1 VSRRQRRLRFAAR
14 ASRRGIARNRLA
26 AAAAS
31 LTMALMLVLLG
42 GAYIASATL
51 DAASTWATGK
61 IQVVAYLR
69 DDADAADAA
78 RITRAVESLAG
89 VSTVRSLDAETA
101 LAEFRERLA
110 IRGEPDLTG
119 SVPGNPIP
127 ASVEVTMADAAATA
141 TVAESMRADAA
152 VERVVD
158 LAGAAARIAGVAGAA
173 RLAGFAAFAAAGL
186 VALLVVNAA
195 IRLAVAARRE
205 ELEIMRLVG
214 ASEGFIRLPFLLE
227 GAAFGLTGALTAI
240 ALVVAGALL
249 AGGADG
255 VPAVLDLPLRATLA
269 YELVA
274 LLLIAGIVV
283 GVTGSGL
290 ATRGGV
296 RRT

>member
-1 VSRRQRRLRFAAR
+1 MNRRSRRLRFAVG
-14 ASRRGIARNRLA
+14 ASRRGIGRNRLA

-31 LTMALMLVLLG
+31 LTMALMLALLG
-42 GAYIASATL
+42 GAYLASATL
-51 DAASTWATGK
+51 DAASSWATAK

-69 DDADAADAA
+69 DGSAVADAQ
-78 RITRAVESLAG
+78 RITRAVESLDG
-89 VSTVRSLDAETA
+89 VSEVRYLDADAA

-127 ASVEVTMADAAATA
+127 ASVEVTMDDATA
-141 TVAESMRADAA
+141 TATIAETMRADRS

-173 RLAGFAAFAAAGL
+173 RLAGLAAFIAATI

-214 ASEGFIRLPFLLE
+214 ASNSFIRLPFLIE
-227 GAAFGLTGALTAI
+227 GATFGLIGALAAI
-240 ALVVAGALL
+240 GSIAAAALL

-255 VPAVLDLPLRATLA
+255 TPAVLDLPLRPTLA
-269 YELVA
+269 YELIA
-274 LLLIAGIVV
+274 LLLVAGLTVGIV
-283 GVTGSGL
+283 GSGL
-290 ATRGGV
+290 ATRPA
-296 RRT
+296 RRS

>member
-1 VSRRQRRLRFAAR
+1 
-14 ASRRGIARNRLA
+14 
-26 AAAAS
+26 
-31 LTMALMLVLLG
+31 MALMLALLG
-42 GAYIASATL
+42 GAYLASATL
-51 DAASTWATGK
+51 DAASSWATAK

-69 DDADAADAA
+69 DGSAVADAQ
-78 RITRAVESLAG
+78 RITRAVETLDG
-89 VSTVRSLDAETA
+89 VSEVRYLDADAA

-127 ASVEVTMADAAATA
+127 ASVEVTMDDATA
-141 TVAESMRADAA
+141 TATIAETMRADRS

-173 RLAGFAAFAAAGL
+173 RLAGLVAFIAATI

-214 ASEGFIRLPFLLE
+214 ASNSFIRLPFLIE
-227 GAAFGLTGALTAI
+227 GATFGLIGALAAI
-240 ALVVAGALL
+240 GSIAAAALL

-255 VPAVLDLPLRATLA
+255 TPAVLDLPLRPTLA
-269 YELVA
+269 YELIA
-274 LLLIAGIVV
+274 LLLVAGLTVGIV
-283 GVTGSGL
+283 GSGL
-290 ATRGGV
+290 ATRPA
-296 RRT
+296 RRS